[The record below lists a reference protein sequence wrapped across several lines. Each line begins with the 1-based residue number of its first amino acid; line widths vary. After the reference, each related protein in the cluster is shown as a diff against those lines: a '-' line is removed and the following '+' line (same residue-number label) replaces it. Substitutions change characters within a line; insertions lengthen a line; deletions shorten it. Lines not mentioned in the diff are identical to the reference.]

1 MHTQVTLWQ
10 VHASGKLKFGAIS
23 QAYHSARCKVE
34 GTLNGL
40 LQLLYLSVM
49 LSLMCVIDIP
59 VMGLEKMGNGKN
71 EMAHLPVC
79 VECVKVFLETPIP
92 LASRTRACTVSSLF
106 EALQ

>member
-1 MHTQVTLWQ
+1 MHRESSSLEPL
-10 VHASGKLKFGAIS
+10 AN

-71 EMAHLPVC
+71 EMAHLAPCLCGVC
-79 VECVKVFLETPIP
+79 KSI
-92 LASRTRACTVSSLF
+92 SSLMQRF
-106 EALQ
+106 LSA